1 MKYGVYIKSII
12 NNCEIWKPA
21 SILYENL
28 QDAESYLKTVQKTN
42 PFGEYKI
49 IEI

>member
-1 MKYGVYIKSII
+1 MKYGVYLKHGD
-12 NNCEIWKPA
+12 IWKPV
-21 SILYENL
+21 SMLYENRK
-28 QDAESYLKTVQKTN
+28 DAEHYLKIVQKTN